1 VIFFVNH
8 KHVSHPEAD
17 LQLHTFWME
26 NFPGDEQLR
35 SLSDL
40 ALSEEASVVPNGW
53 GSFAETVVCLLRR
66 TKQFG
71 TVEKFYIYI
80 QNAKLSIF
88 DPHVAYPAAT

>member
-8 KHVSHPEAD
+8 KHVSHAEAD
-17 LQLHTFWME
+17 LQLHTFWVE

-40 ALSEEASVVPNGW
+40 ALPEKASAVSNGW
-53 GSFAETVVCLLRR
+53 GSFADTVVCELRR

-80 QNAKLSIF
+80 QKANISIF